1 MARKSAPSAP
11 QQPEAAPSAATALTL
26 LAARYLDFWQRNLLA
41 WSNDISLPPLEK
53 SKDD

>member
-1 MARKSAPSAP
+1 MARKTAPSAP
-11 QQPEAAPSAATALTL
+11 QQPKAAPPEATALTL

-41 WSNDISLPPLEK
+41 WSNDIALPTVEN